1 MLTCD
6 GNENCEQKLNKV
18 LYWETPLGDSALIIQ
33 PIAHLYTTSDWRCAP
48 WRAESSQRRS
58 HTNVYKSW
66 VVQKYKFNDF
76 CRNIYETVQE
86 YIRLFFHKM
95 CN

>member
-33 PIAHLYTTSDWRCAP
+33 PLPICIPLLTEDVPLEGQKARNADRTRMFTK
-48 WRAESSQRRS
+48 AEWFKS
-58 HTNVYKSW
+58 TNLTIFVAIYEKQS
-66 VVQKYKFNDF
+66 
-76 CRNIYETVQE
+76 RNI
-86 YIRLFFHKM
+86 
-95 CN
+95 